1 VNSKEV
7 KIGDRKITAKWTRE
21 MAEDLSSYHGLDIE
35 KELENVLEEELKKT
49 PEYQAEQKRKQREK
63 KLKRILGD
71 AQES

>member
-21 MAEDLSSYHGLDIE
+21 MANDLASYHGLDIE
-35 KELENVLEEELKKT
+35 KELEKLLEEELKKT

-71 AQES
+71 AQ